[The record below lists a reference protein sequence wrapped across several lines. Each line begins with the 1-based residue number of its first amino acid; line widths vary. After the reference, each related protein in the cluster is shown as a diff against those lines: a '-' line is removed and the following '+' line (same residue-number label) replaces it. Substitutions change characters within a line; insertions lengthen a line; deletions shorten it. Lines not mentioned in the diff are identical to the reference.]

1 MVVRPKRHRYSS
13 HRQGFHEDFTRPQSA
28 HYESDIKSSWV
39 DVPEKCPS
47 MSQDLADA
55 FSIPVNTLEAI
66 TGLRKPERPSRSR
79 SNRSVNILADQ
90 TPTFPE
96 YENTM
101 YDVPPRRIKRLSKSP
116 VSRPDWNQTWPRKD
130 VSADKPAAPKRAK
143 PQKPSAGSE
152 YPTWPRRSPKSSP
165 PPLAPKRARSKNQID
180 VEEQIVVSESE
191 PVVPMETEEI
201 KLNIPVERAEVEPV
215 AEAEE
220 VKIVNTEV
228 AEEVKMTNIE
238 VAVEAVVETQLT
250 EVEVVEA
257 DANEEGEPF
266 VPKRRRTLT
275 DLNLSEPP
283 VPVRSKRS
291 SPRPS
296 ESEGLEVEKSMQGIA
311 EPAST
316 PSEIHAPQDV
326 VVNEQVMQGLDQ
338 LLEILATQQ
347 SERSPAE
354 ETAEK
359 TELVD
364 EEEIDESGYAEIK
377 QFQNK
382 TPPPRPPPPSAYN
395 PASEPSDQSPYS
407 YIYTVPRRK
416 AKYQTISSSPERPP
430 RTYCTIRPHRPPRK
444 TRTQTTDTN
453 HLTPEDGET
462 VRRHSFS
469 SSDEQTR
476 TERDLQSAPVVER
489 MRTRPLP
496 APPRTKRRN
505 SNQPPPKDE
514 ETTAAVAAVLDV
526 PAAEQVEEHVVPVTE
541 TVPVPIQSTDEY
553 EPIETKAEVE
563 EVSIGIQTDPVPED
577 EEVVVEVNLSAAS
590 EAADLISDQPAP
602 EAEPEPAPEAE
613 PEPAPEEMDGL
624 VEGKLIL
631 GPIEVVIP
639 QLEQIVQVEQVI
651 STPQV
656 LPAEVSS
663 PVEVISPPEVSA
675 PAEVVS
681 PSTDDVVPVE
691 TVPPPAEVS
700 PPVEPPPSEVVVD
713 VVCPP
718 EVTSTPTEVECPQA
732 ETASVPVDVVCPPQ
746 IVSSAPEVEC
756 QPAEA
761 IVVECPTTVVATPP
775 EVTCSPVD
783 VTSAPVEVVSAAPEV
798 VCQPAEVIASV
809 EVECPTVVAPPEVAC
824 HPAEVVSAPV
834 EPVCPPAEVA
844 SPPVEV
850 VRPPSPIAPPTVPA
864 EEFVPP
870 PVSPPVAPPRQEAK
884 HTKTKA
890 NLKEEDDDELD
901 SYSRIPPNFP
911 LPPVRLQLS
920 ALDVDRL
927 NVREVQAD
935 RLVVSSFDTNTL
947 QVSDWVNCVILSR
960 YHFYYLGIATDV
972 HFQRRTAHGLQLTGR
987 KYFHTG
993 IVQCS
998 V

>member
-1 MVVRPKRHRYSS
+1 V
-13 HRQGFHEDFTRPQSA
+13 T
-28 HYESDIKSSWV
+28 
-39 DVPEKCPS
+39 
-47 MSQDLADA
+47 
-55 FSIPVNTLEAI
+55 
-66 TGLRKPERPSRSR
+66 
-79 SNRSVNILADQ
+79 
-90 TPTFPE
+90 
-96 YENTM
+96 
-101 YDVPPRRIKRLSKSP
+101 
-116 VSRPDWNQTWPRKD
+116 
-130 VSADKPAAPKRAK
+130 
-143 PQKPSAGSE
+143 
-152 YPTWPRRSPKSSP
+152 
-165 PPLAPKRARSKNQID
+165 
-180 VEEQIVVSESE
+180 VEE
-191 PVVPMETEEI
+191 
-201 KLNIPVERAEVEPV
+201 PVEEVH
-215 AEAEE
+215 
-220 VKIVNTEV
+220 ITS
-228 AEEVKMTNIE
+228 
-238 VAVEAVVETQLT
+238 VEAVVEKPVVETQLT
-250 EVEVVEA
+250 EVEVVET
-257 DANEEGEPF
+257 NEEGESF
-266 VPKRRRTLT
+266 AAKRRRTLT

-296 ESEGLEVEKSMQGIA
+296 ECEGLEVEKSMQGVA

-326 VVNEQVMQGLDQ
+326 VANEQVMQGLDQ

-347 SERSPAE
+347 SEQSPTE
-354 ETAEK
+354 ETPEK
-359 TELVD
+359 TELLD
-364 EEEIDESGYAEIK
+364 DEEIDESGYAEIK

-382 TPPPRPPPPSAYN
+382 TPPPRPPPPSSYS
-395 PASEPSDQSPYS
+395 PASEPSDQSSYS

-416 AKYQTISSSPERPP
+416 PKYQTISSSPERPP

-453 HLTPEDGET
+453 HLTPDDGESG
-462 VRRHSFS
+462 RRHSFS

-514 ETTAAVAAVLDV
+514 ETTVPVPAVLDV
-526 PAAEQVEEHVVPVTE
+526 PAAEEAEEPVVPVTE
-541 TVPVPIQSTDEY
+541 TAPVPLQSNDEY

-577 EEVVVEVNLSAAS
+577 EEAAVEVNLSAVS
-590 EAADLISDQPAP
+590 EATDLIIDQPAP
-602 EAEPEPAPEAE
+602 EAEPEPAPE
-613 PEPAPEEMDGL
+613 EMNGL

-651 STPQV
+651 STPEV
-656 LPAEVSS
+656 LPVEVSS

-681 PSTDDVVPVE
+681 PSTEDVVPVE
-691 TVPPPAEVS
+691 TVPPPAEVVS
-700 PPVEPPPSEVVVD
+700 PPVAPSPSEVVVD

-718 EVTSTPTEVECPQA
+718 EVTTPTEVVCPQA
-732 ETASVPVDVVCPPQ
+732 EIVPVDVVCPPQ
-746 IVSSAPEVEC
+746 IVSASPEVVC

-775 EVTCSPVD
+775 EVTCPPVEA
-783 VTSAPVEVVSAAPEV
+783 TSAPAEVVSPAPEV
-798 VCQPAEVIASV
+798 VCQPAEVIASPV
-809 EVECPTVVAPPEVAC
+809 EVECPTTVVAPPEVAC
-824 HPAEVVSAPV
+824 PPAEVTSAPVEVVCQPEVLPAPV

-844 SPPVEV
+844 PLPVEV
-850 VRPPSPIAPPTVPA
+850 VRPPSPIAPPTVPP
-864 EEFVPP
+864 EEVVTP
-870 PVSPPVAPPRQEAK
+870 PVSPPVPPPRQEAK

-947 QVSDWVNCVILSR
+947 QVSQLTCTSNDGQPMVFNLPAGSIFTPESSNAQFSQEDVPPVLPLPRRRRDASQRSAKTASASAAEAQTAQDDAPVSSTESSR
-960 YHFYYLGIATDV
+960 PDEADGYQLV
-972 HFQRRTAHGLQLTGR
+972 KVESRTEQSTTRTPEPSIGDLALQLAAVSGR
-987 KYFHTG
+987 HLVHGATIVGEQTYDVARRVAQFGWERLNAQLRRRG
-993 IVQCS
+993 ICLTEDEEDNLKAVLLLLLMVVAAIFLLGMGRQQLS
-998 V
+998 YQWEFQYL